1 MRLESKLHKLRLETE
16 SIWSN
21 VRRASYAED
30 PKKTSSNYRI
40 TIVWAEEHVR
50 ETSPA
55 VLTAKATRYQCPQNV
70 DNRGTTQ
77 ITSAFGEHEMGE
89 LKGSNM
95 EINDLRHGVVSISK
109 NLVNNMLICSSDC
122 EGLIEN
128 LQLVHNPA
136 ILRVSSKKEE
146 IINSINSKSVCSQE
160 VVTDLLPETYAQ
172 SLLNVPNENLVVV
185 ESNALNVQ
193 TNGQGIKESKRKN
206 ISTII
211 YLKIKQEMDDPGS
224 HLIGGDGYCSQ
235 EVINLIL
242 IGKAVPNLFDGD
254 LELNSG
260 GSETTLLR
268 GIPKQSKIG
277 LLSLYEY
284 QETCTVGDNYK
295 NPIYPIW
302 IMLAESHFTVLFA
315 VSKDIYKKRKSK
327 DTFVLYHYDGL
338 AKHHAET
345 VYTINPAANTSIP
358 PKDKSLPI
366 VIRCIYTRWP
376 YASVETNEK
385 EINEDKTE
393 ASGV

>member
-1 MRLESKLHKLRLETE
+1 MQFNKMNGSTISCDVLSSFMAEKRPITIDEACALRLLLFGNTMNSFGVAWTEQSFHFRCVPPYGFIQKRAGPCGVLAAVQAFVIYELLFGVSCIDAKLGISKLK
-16 SIWSN
+16 S
-21 VRRASYAED
+21 
-30 PKKTSSNYRI
+30 
-40 TIVWAEEHVR
+40 R
-50 ETSPA
+50 E
-55 VLTAKATRYQCPQNV
+55 
-70 DNRGTTQ
+70 
-77 ITSAFGEHEMGE
+77 
-89 LKGSNM
+89 
-95 EINDLRHGVVSISK
+95 
-109 NLVNNMLICSSDC
+109 
-122 EGLIEN
+122 
-128 LQLVHNPA
+128 
-136 ILRVSSKKEE
+136 KKEALARALTYILWQAGDDE
-146 IINSINSKSVCSQE
+146 RAVVAIKHNDIVFDASTATNILEFDGIIE
-160 VVTDLLPETYAQ
+160 Y
-172 SLLNVPNENLVVV
+172 
-185 ESNALNVQ
+185 
-193 TNGQGIKESKRKN
+193 N

-302 IMLAESHFTVLFA
+302 ILLAESHFTVLFA
-315 VSKDIYKKRKSK
+315 VSKDIFKKRKSK

-338 AKHHAET
+338 AKQHAET
-345 VYTINPAANTSIP
+345 IYAINPAANTSPP
-358 PKDKSLPI
+358 PKDKTLPI
-366 VIRCIYTRWP
+366 AIRCIYTRWP

-385 EINEDKTE
+385 EVNEDQTE

>member
-1 MRLESKLHKLRLETE
+1 
-16 SIWSN
+16 
-21 VRRASYAED
+21 
-30 PKKTSSNYRI
+30 
-40 TIVWAEEHVR
+40 
-50 ETSPA
+50 
-55 VLTAKATRYQCPQNV
+55 
-70 DNRGTTQ
+70 
-77 ITSAFGEHEMGE
+77 
-89 LKGSNM
+89 
-95 EINDLRHGVVSISK
+95 
-109 NLVNNMLICSSDC
+109 
-122 EGLIEN
+122 
-128 LQLVHNPA
+128 
-136 ILRVSSKKEE
+136 
-146 IINSINSKSVCSQE
+146 
-160 VVTDLLPETYAQ
+160 
-172 SLLNVPNENLVVV
+172 
-185 ESNALNVQ
+185 
-193 TNGQGIKESKRKN
+193 
-206 ISTII
+206 
-211 YLKIKQEMDDPGS
+211 MDDPGS

-315 VSKDIYKKRKSK
+315 VSKDIYKKRKPK

-338 AKHHAET
+338 AKQHAET

-376 YASVETNEK
+376 CASVETNEK